1 MADSKQQNGS
11 FKIAIGKAKQK
22 LLAKRLDNYM
32 YSSGIYPSTDIMSIV
47 NNAWDS
53 SFALVDPNKTA
64 MAC

>member
-11 FKIAIGKAKQK
+11 FKIAIGKGKQK

-32 YSSGIYPSTDIMSIV
+32 YSSGIYPTDIMSIV

-53 SFALVDPNKTA
+53 SFALVDPNKIA